1 MNLRPLLVLP
11 LVAVGVAAASP
22 AFASHAPA
30 AKTYIVNE
38 VQGSGPSS
46 NKSGFA
52 FKPYMLTVHKG
63 DTVSFVDKSGAV
75 PHNVVGMGNTVI
87 NRTAVNNK
95 TYTVKF
101 TKAGTYK
108 YACLIHP
115 GMVGVIVV
123 K

>member
-11 LVAVGVAAASP
+11 LVAAGVAAASP

-30 AKTYIVNE
+30 AMSHTVSE
-38 VQGSGPSS
+38 VQGAGPSS

-52 FKPYMLTVHKG
+52 FKPYALTIKKG
-63 DTVSFVDKSGAV
+63 DTVVFVDKSGAV
-75 PHNVVGMGNTVI
+75 PHNVVGIGNNVI
-87 NRTAVNNK
+87 NRAAVNTK
-95 TYTVKF
+95 SYTLKF

-108 YACLIHP
+108 YQCLIHP
-115 GMVGVIVV
+115 GMIGMIVV